1 MAGTT
6 APLERG
12 ASGPVSDPAVVERRI
27 EALEDADVRHRG
39 VGQNAVYVWELP
51 VRVTHWAIVISI
63 AILAVT
69 GAYIHGPFLVPSSP
83 LEASTQMATIRF
95 IHELTAIVFTIAVG
109 VRFYWGFVGNR
120 YASWRSII
128 PHNRAQFKAA
138 REMGKYYTFARSEP
152 VPMTGHNLLAGV
164 AYTAVSILMFLQ
176 VATGLLLF
184 AWLIGT
190 GPASWLLPIVGWLP
204 GGIQAI
210 RMLHYF
216 VTFLFIAF
224 LIHHVYSAILV
235 DIEERTGVMTSIF
248 TGYKNI
254 RPHSTAD
261 YLTDRPGIGD
271 DARDARTIAQQ
282 SGPRETPKT
291 DA

>member
-6 APLERG
+6 VPLDRG
-12 ASGPVSDPAVVERRI
+12 GSGPVSEADVVERRI
-27 EALEDADVRHRG
+27 EALEAGGVKHRG
-39 VGQNAVYVWELP
+39 TGQDAVYVWELP
-51 VRVTHWAIVISI
+51 VRVTHWAIVLSI
-63 AILAVT
+63 VLLAVT

-83 LEASTQMATIRF
+83 IEASTQMATIRF

-128 PHNRAQFKAA
+128 PHNRAQLRSM
-138 REMGKYYTFARSEP
+138 REMGRYYTFMRSEP
-152 VPMTGHNLLAGV
+152 VPMTGHNLLAGL
-164 AYTAVSILMFLQ
+164 AYTVVSILLFLQ
-176 VATGLLLF
+176 IATGLLLF

-190 GPASWLLPIVGWLP
+190 GPASWLQPIVSYVP
-204 GGIQAI
+204 GGIQGV
-210 RMLHYF
+210 RTLHFF
-216 VTFLFIAF
+216 VTFLFFAF

-248 TGYKNI
+248 TGFKNI

-261 YLTDRPGIGD
+261 YLTDKPSIGD
-271 DARDARTIAQQ
+271 DAKDARTIAEQ
-282 SGPRETPKT
+282 SGPAETSKI

>member
-1 MAGTT
+1 MAGSTV
-6 APLERG
+6 PLDRG
-12 ASGPVSDPAVVERRI
+12 GSGPVSDSDAVGRRI
-27 EALEDADVRHRG
+27 EALEDVDARHRG
-39 VGQNAVYVWELP
+39 TGQNAVYVWELP

-63 AILAVT
+63 VILAVT

-83 LEASTQMATIRF
+83 IEASTQMATIRF

-128 PHNRAQFKAA
+128 PHNRAQIGAM
-138 REMGKYYTFARSEP
+138 REMGKYYTFVRSEP
-152 VPMTGHNLLAGV
+152 VPMTGHNLLAGF
-164 AYTAVSILMFLQ
+164 AYTVVSILMFFQ
-176 VATGLLLF
+176 IATGLLLF

-190 GPASWLLPIVGWLP
+190 GPASWLLPIVAWFP
-204 GGIQAI
+204 GGIQGI
-210 RMLHYF
+210 RMLHYL

-248 TGYKNI
+248 TGFKNI

-271 DARDARTIAQQ
+271 DARDARTIAEQ
-282 SGPRETPKT
+282 SGPGGTSKI

>member
-6 APLERG
+6 VPLDRG
-12 ASGPVSDPAVVERRI
+12 GSGPVSDPSVVERRI
-27 EALEDADVRHRG
+27 EALEDAGVKHRG
-39 VGQNAVYVWELP
+39 TGQDAVYVWELP

-63 AILAVT
+63 VLLAVT

-83 LEASTQMATIRF
+83 IEASTQMATIRF

-128 PHNRAQFKAA
+128 PHNRAQLRSM
-138 REMGKYYTFARSEP
+138 REMGRYYTFMRSEP
-152 VPMTGHNLLAGV
+152 VPMTGHNLLAGF
-164 AYTAVSILMFLQ
+164 AYTVVSILLFFQ
-176 VATGLLLF
+176 IATGLLLF

-190 GPASWLLPIVGWLP
+190 GPAAWLQPVVSYFP
-204 GGIQAI
+204 GGIQGV
-210 RMLHYF
+210 RTLHFF
-216 VTFLFIAF
+216 VTFLFFAF

-248 TGYKNI
+248 TGFKNI

-261 YLTDRPGIGD
+261 YLTDKPSIGD
-271 DARDARTIAQQ
+271 DAKDARTIAEQ
-282 SGPRETPKT
+282 SGSTETPKI

>member
-6 APLERG
+6 VPLDRG
-12 ASGPVSDPAVVERRI
+12 GSGPVSEADVVERRI
-27 EALEDADVRHRG
+27 EALEAGGVKHRG
-39 VGQNAVYVWELP
+39 TGQDAVYVWELP
-51 VRVTHWAIVISI
+51 VRVTHWAIVFSI
-63 AILAVT
+63 VLLAVT

-83 LEASTQMATIRF
+83 IEASTQMATIRF

-128 PHNRAQFKAA
+128 PHNRAQLRSM
-138 REMGKYYTFARSEP
+138 REMGRYYTFMRSEP
-152 VPMTGHNLLAGV
+152 VPMTGHNLLAGL
-164 AYTAVSILMFLQ
+164 AYTVVSILLFLQ
-176 VATGLLLF
+176 IATGLLLF

-190 GPASWLLPIVGWLP
+190 GPASWLQPIVSYVP
-204 GGIQAI
+204 GGIQGV
-210 RMLHYF
+210 RTLHFF
-216 VTFLFIAF
+216 VTFLFFAF

-248 TGYKNI
+248 TGFKNI

-261 YLTDRPGIGD
+261 YLTDKPSIGD
-271 DARDARTIAQQ
+271 DAKDARTIAEQ
-282 SGPRETPKT
+282 SGPAETSKI